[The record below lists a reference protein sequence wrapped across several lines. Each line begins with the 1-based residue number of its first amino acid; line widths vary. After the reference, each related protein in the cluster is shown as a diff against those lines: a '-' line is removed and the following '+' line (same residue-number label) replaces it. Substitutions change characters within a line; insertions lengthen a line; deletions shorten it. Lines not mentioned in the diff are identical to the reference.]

1 MLHPRARAAD
11 CSAVSLATAAALL
24 LAACSSAPPPAV
36 RVQAPLGSQSQGG
49 ELRVLVP
56 PSRSGAGP
64 FPVVYFLHDLWGS
77 DAVLWKHGVA
87 PRLASRMSSG
97 EAPPVLVVAPEGDR
111 GFWVDSWD
119 GRRRYEQWV
128 MTELPAQVAAR
139 WPVRS
144 GPRSRAYVGISMG
157 GAGAVRMGLR
167 NPRETAAIVSIS
179 GLLVPLDAAFVRDAR
194 LFVRPAL
201 RRVFGP
207 PPRSD
212 EDTLRRADPYRLLG
226 AMSAA
231 DLAAA
236 PPLLLLAGSSDK
248 YRLDDASALF
258 ARHAREKGL
267 AVELRLGAG
276 GHDWRYWRSVT
287 EEGILWAAR
296 QLAEAQRS

>member
-1 MLHPRARAAD
+1 MLRSRARAAD
-11 CSAVSLATAAALL
+11 RSTVSLVAAALL
-24 LAACSSAPPPAV
+24 LAACGSAPPPAV
-36 RVQAPLGSQSQGG
+36 RVQATLEPGVG

-56 PSRSGAGP
+56 PPSSGAGP

-77 DAVLWKHGVA
+77 DGVLWKHGVA
-87 PRLASRMSSG
+87 PRLASRMSTG
-97 EAPPVLVVAPEGDR
+97 EVPPVLVVAPEGHR
-111 GFWVDSWD
+111 GFWADSWD

>member
-1 MLHPRARAAD
+1 MLRPRACAVDR
-11 CSAVSLATAAALL
+11 SALSLAAAALL
-24 LAACSSAPPPAV
+24 LAACGSAPPPAV
-36 RVQAPLGSQSQGG
+36 RVQAPLGPGGG

-56 PSRSGAGP
+56 PSSSGAGP

-77 DAVLWKHGVA
+77 DAGLWKHGVA

-97 EAPPVLVVAPEGDR
+97 EAPPVLVVAPEGHR
-111 GFWVDSWD
+111 GFWADSWD
-119 GRRRYEQWV
+119 GRRRYEQWA

-194 LFVRPAL
+194 LLVRSPLQRA
-201 RRVFGP
+201 FGP
-207 PPRSD
+207 AGHPD
-212 EDTLRRADPYRLLG
+212 EDTLRRNDPYRLLG

-236 PPLLLLAGSSDK
+236 PPILLLAGSSDK
-248 YRLDDASALF
+248 YRLDEASALF
-258 ARHAREKGL
+258 ARNAREKGL
-267 AVELRLGAG
+267 AVELRLDAG

>member
-1 MLHPRARAAD
+1 MLCPRARTADRSAA
-11 CSAVSLATAAALL
+11 ALLAAAALL
-24 LAACSSAPPPAV
+24 LVACGSAPPPAV
-36 RVQAPLGSQSQGG
+36 RVEAPLGAGVG

-56 PSRSGAGP
+56 PSSSGAGP
-64 FPVVYFLHDLWGS
+64 FPVVYLLHDLWGS
-77 DAVLWKHGVA
+77 DAGLWKHGVA
-87 PRLASRMSSG
+87 PRLVSRMSSG
-97 EAPPVLVVAPEGDR
+97 EAPPVLVVAPEGHR
-111 GFWVDSWD
+111 GFWADSWD
-119 GRRRYEQWV
+119 GRRRYERWV

-167 NPRETAAIVSIS
+167 NPRETAAVVSIS

-201 RRVFGP
+201 RRAFGDP
-207 PPRSD
+207 PD
-212 EDTLRRADPYRLLG
+212 EDTLRRNDPYRLLG

-236 PPLLLLAGSSDK
+236 PPFLLLAGTSDK
-248 YRLDDASALF
+248 YRLDEASALF

-287 EEGILWAAR
+287 EEAILWAAR